1 MSHHVNGKAGSSGGS
16 GVIGVAAAL
25 LRRRT
30 VAQLLLDGTSR
41 LALRLQLG
49 GTARRLRL
57 RRAQL
62 LVPLIAQRPDPAL
75 LRLQLRPPPRLCPRR
90 RLRPLRRRLRRRVC
104 LPALLL
110 QRALLCL
117 ALAPRRVGELLRHGA
132 LLQPCIQLP
141 QEVPA
146 THAPASEA

>member
-1 MSHHVNGKAGSSGGS
+1 M
-16 GVIGVAAAL
+16 IGVAAAL

-75 LRLQLRPPPRLCPRR
+75 LRLQLGDAA
-90 RLRPLRRRLRRRVC
+90 C
-104 LPALLL
+104 LL
-110 QRALLCL
+110 
-117 ALAPRRVGELLRHGA
+117 
-132 LLQPCIQLP
+132 
-141 QEVPA
+141 
-146 THAPASEA
+146 